1 MQELLKY
8 AVGKN
13 FSTTYYIKLF
23 EEDDGKYSVYANND
37 NFNWGYHAVFTSKED
52 AESDFYHT
60 LDFYK
65 HLNWKEIK

>member
-1 MQELLKY
+1 MQKLLKH

-23 EEDDGKYSVYANND
+23 ENDGKYSVYANNS
-37 NFNWGYHAVFTSKED
+37 NFNWGYNALFTSKED

-60 LDFYK
+60 INLYKDLD
-65 HLNWKEIK
+65 WKEIK

>member
-1 MQELLKY
+1 MQKLLKH

-23 EEDDGKYSVYANND
+23 EVDGKYSVYVNND
-37 NFNWGYHAVFTSKED
+37 NFNWGYCAIFTSKEE

-60 LDFYK
+60 LNLHS
-65 HLNWKEIK
+65 HLKWKEIK

>member
-1 MQELLKY
+1 MQKLLKH

-23 EEDDGKYSVYANND
+23 EVDGKYSVYANND
-37 NFNWGYHAVFTSKED
+37 NFNWGYCAIFTSKEE

-60 LDFYK
+60 LNLHS
-65 HLNWKEIK
+65 HLKWKEIK

>member
-1 MQELLKY
+1 MQKLLKH
-8 AVGKN
+8 AVGKS

-23 EEDDGKYSVYANND
+23 EEDNRYTVYSNNS
-37 NFNWGYHAVFTSKED
+37 NFNWGYSALFTSKEE

-60 LDFYK
+60 INLYK